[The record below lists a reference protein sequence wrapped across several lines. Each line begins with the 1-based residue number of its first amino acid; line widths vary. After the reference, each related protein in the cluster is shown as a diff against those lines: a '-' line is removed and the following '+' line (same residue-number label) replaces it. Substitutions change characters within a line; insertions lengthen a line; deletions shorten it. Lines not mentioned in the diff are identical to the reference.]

1 MRNKLSV
8 FAMLLMVAALVLS
21 ACAPAAAPG
30 AAPAAESEST
40 EAAAAESA
48 DAPAADSGEQI
59 ELRVAWWGSQDRH
72 DRTIAAIEQFE
83 ALHPNIDVVY
93 EFAGWADY
101 WTLMTTQAAG
111 GNLPDVMQQDYARL
125 EEWFSRGLLSPLDD
139 FVADGTLN
147 FANVA
152 ESALAG
158 GRIDGALY
166 AVNLGTNSMM
176 VVIDAD
182 KLAEAGMEA
191 PSPEWTFAEFEQFA
205 TELHDKM
212 GIYGIS
218 GALSNEQL
226 WKNTYLSLGEW
237 VYNEDGSA
245 LGYEDDQP
253 YIDYLNMVKR
263 LQDAGVTQTREQELA
278 QAGGSVETDLI
289 VTGQSA
295 ATYFWSNQIVAASNA
310 AGEGRNFILMPMP
323 RPEGGASANYL
334 KPSQFFSLTSQAKHP
349 QEAAMF
355 IDFITND
362 IEANKVLMAERGVPI
377 SSEVRAALEP
387 LLNTPQKLMFD
398 YITSIESTASPI
410 PPADVAGH
418 ANLINNVYWPLALD
432 PFLFGQQSVEDA
444 VRILR
449 EEGDIVLA
457 EAAGQ

>member
-1 MRNKLSV
+1 MRNKISV
-8 FAMLLMVAALVLS
+8 FAMLLLVAVLVLS

-40 EAAAAESA
+40 EAAAESA
-48 DAPAADSGEQI
+48 DAPAADGEKI

-83 ALHPNIDVVY
+83 AQHPNIDVVY
-93 EFAGWADY
+93 EFAGWGDY

-125 EEWFSRGLLSPLDD
+125 EEWVSRGLLSPLDD
-139 FVADGTLN
+139 FAADGTLN

-158 GRIDGALY
+158 GRLDGALY

-205 TELHDKM
+205 TELHDKL
-212 GIYGIS
+212 GIYGMS

-253 YIDYLNMVKR
+253 FIDYLNMVKR

-278 QAGGSVETDLI
+278 QAGGSIETDLI
-289 VTGQSA
+289 VTEQSA
-295 ATYFWSNQIVAASNA
+295 ATYFWSNQIVAMSNA
-310 AGEGRNFILMPMP
+310 AGEGRNFILVPMP

-398 YITSIESTASPI
+398 YITSIESSASPI

-449 EEGDIVLA
+449 EEGNIVLA
-457 EAAGQ
+457 EAVGQ

>member
-1 MRNKLSV
+1 MRSRLSV
-8 FAMLLMVAALVLS
+8 FAMLLLVAVLVLS

-30 AAPAAESEST
+30 AAPAAEGEST
-40 EAAAAESA
+40 EAA
-48 DAPAADSGEQI
+48 APAADSGEKI

-125 EEWFSRGLLSPLDD
+125 EEWVSRGLLSPLDD
-139 FVADGTLN
+139 FAADGTLN
-147 FANVA
+147 FANVS

-158 GRIDGALY
+158 GRLDGVLY

-182 KLAEAGMEA
+182 KLAEAGMET

-205 TELHDKM
+205 TELHDKL
-212 GIYGIS
+212 GILGIS
-218 GALSNEQL
+218 SDLSNEQL

-253 YIDYLNMVKR
+253 FIDYLNMVKR
-263 LQDAGVTQTREQELA
+263 MQDAGVAETREQILA
-278 QAGGSVETDLI
+278 QAGGSVETNLI
-289 VTGQSA
+289 VTEQAA
-295 ATYFWSNQIVAASNA
+295 ATYFWSNQIVAMSNA
-310 AGEGRNFILMPMP
+310 AGEGRNFILVPMP
-323 RPEGGASANYL
+323 RPDGGASANYL

-387 LLNTPQKLMFD
+387 LLNTPQRLMFD
-398 YITSIESTASPI
+398 YIASIESTASPI

-418 ANLINNVYWPLALD
+418 ANFINNVYWPLALD

-444 VRILR
+444 MRILR
-449 EEGDIVLA
+449 EEGNIVLA
-457 EAAGQ
+457 EAVGQ

>member
-1 MRNKLSV
+1 V
-8 FAMLLMVAALVLS
+8 LVLS

-40 EAAAAESA
+40 EAAAESA
-48 DAPAADSGEQI
+48 DAPAADGEKI

-83 ALHPNIDVVY
+83 AQHPNIDVVY
-93 EFAGWADY
+93 EFAGWGDY

-125 EEWFSRGLLSPLDD
+125 EEWVSRGLLSPLDD
-139 FVADGTLN
+139 FAADGTLN

-158 GRIDGALY
+158 GRLDGALY

-205 TELHDKM
+205 TELHDKL
-212 GIYGIS
+212 GIYGMS

-253 YIDYLNMVKR
+253 FIDYLNMVKR

-278 QAGGSVETDLI
+278 QAGGSIETDLI
-289 VTGQSA
+289 VTEQSA
-295 ATYFWSNQIVAASNA
+295 ATYFWSNQIVAMSNA
-310 AGEGRNFILMPMP
+310 AGEGRNFILVPMP

-398 YITSIESTASPI
+398 YITSIESSASPI

-449 EEGDIVLA
+449 EEGNIVLA
-457 EAAGQ
+457 EAVGQ

>member
-48 DAPAADSGEQI
+48 DAPAADSGEKI

-205 TELHDKM
+205 TELHDKL

>member
-205 TELHDKM
+205 TELHDKL